1 MEEGLEGKGPL
12 LPKKNNTNNKDD
24 SRNKILPSS
33 SRVIRKCPVV
43 CVEPSHSPHAHV
55 KSSRI
60 YRFMISSP
68 SLI

>member
-12 LPKKNNTNNKDD
+12 LPKNNNNNNKDD

-43 CVEPSHSPHAHV
+43 CVESSLSPYAHV

-60 YRFMISSP
+60 YRFRISSP